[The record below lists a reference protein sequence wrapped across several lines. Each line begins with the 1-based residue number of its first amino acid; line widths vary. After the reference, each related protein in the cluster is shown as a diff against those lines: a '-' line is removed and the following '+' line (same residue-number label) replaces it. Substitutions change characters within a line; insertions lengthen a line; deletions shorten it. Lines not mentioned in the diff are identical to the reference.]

1 MNREAWFEPQ
11 HVLVGINWPVLSGC
25 MADACAIDQLTPSD
39 PLICERG
46 SVTDLC
52 EVTVHRPEGLQVL
65 PTPLSAF
72 CIVAGAQTWSA
83 SKLNVACAGSMRG
96 AVQCAHMRSL

>member
-11 HVLVGINWPVLSGC
+11 HVLVGVNWPVLSGC
-25 MADACAIDQLTPSD
+25 MADACAIDQQTPPD
-39 PLICERG
+39 PVICERG

-65 PTPLSAF
+65 VFQL
-72 CIVAGAQTWSA
+72 
-83 SKLNVACAGSMRG
+83 L
-96 AVQCAHMRSL
+96 